1 MYLICPPHSEAILIS
16 GWEHLAM
23 SHHPDKFGNY
33 RHDDSVDIS
42 LICHIT
48 SRDHVFNSVV

>member
-33 RHDDSVDIS
+33 RHEDSGDIS